1 MNYAYYKKLKSNLK
15 KENLEL
21 TKEIYNESNK
31 VINSYW
37 KYTDAC
43 KLYIKCLRVF
53 KLFNKLQLR
62 FLKNIFFKLIYIFF
76 DKKIR
81 VVFFVNE
88 YSTFPA
94 IKSVYDEMN
103 NDKSFMCD
111 LVHIPFNHSNKT
123 NSIENEI
130 NDYYENGYNE
140 IIESDDYDL
149 TKKSPDIVIYL
160 KPYDLIPK
168 QFYIDEIEK
177 VVDRIIYIPYGVNTV
192 DDEEIYKYAYSLPI
206 ENKSWMYVSHCKHDK
221 RMAEKYSINR
231 GKNFFVIGHPKMDLI
246 YEDLSN
252 KPLYQDIIKRA
263 NGRKIFLYNPHHSV
277 NENYKW
283 GTFKLFGLDILKYF
297 NDNKDVF
304 LIYRPHPLLYGA
316 LQKEYSNN
324 KEFFK
329 KYEKLLDSENIF
341 YDNTGD
347 YLVSMHLAD
356 YMISDA
362 NSFVS
367 EFTFYNKPVIY
378 TMFPNNNKICNKDL
392 KSIIYVARN
401 LNETFNYI
409 EKLKNDIDPLK
420 QKRIKKI
427 KTIFKYDENNRVCN
441 KIVEI
446 IKKEFYN

>member
-1 MNYAYYKKLKSNLK
+1 MNYTYYKKLKSNLK

-37 KYTDAC
+37 KYTDAF

-62 FLKNIFFKLIYIFF
+62 FLKNIFLKLIYIFF

-88 YSTFPA
+88 YSTFPT
-94 IKSVYDEMN
+94 IKSVYDEMK

-160 KPYDLIPK
+160 KPYDSIPK

-177 VVDRIIYIPYGVNTV
+177 LVDRIIYIPYGVNTV

-221 RMAEKYSINR
+221 RMAEKYSYIIHIIQLMKIIS
-231 GKNFFVIGHPKMDLI
+231 GV
-246 YEDLSN
+246 
-252 KPLYQDIIKRA
+252 PL
-263 NGRKIFLYNPHHSV
+263 
-277 NENYKW
+277 NYL
-283 GTFKLFGLDILKYF
+283 G
-297 NDNKDVF
+297 
-304 LIYRPHPLLYGA
+304 
-316 LQKEYSNN
+316 
-324 KEFFK
+324 
-329 KYEKLLDSENIF
+329 
-341 YDNTGD
+341 
-347 YLVSMHLAD
+347 
-356 YMISDA
+356 
-362 NSFVS
+362 
-367 EFTFYNKPVIY
+367 
-378 TMFPNNNKICNKDL
+378 
-392 KSIIYVARN
+392 
-401 LNETFNYI
+401 
-409 EKLKNDIDPLK
+409 
-420 QKRIKKI
+420 
-427 KTIFKYDENNRVCN
+427 
-441 KIVEI
+441 
-446 IKKEFYN
+446 